1 VKKQVVVLACLTFV
15 LVLLAPF
22 PGDIGFSLI
31 ALLNHDDLQVS
42 ESVSTGYHT
51 GSIPVSWTGHISR
64 PETGSTVLLAAM
76 EALPGYA
83 TEEKHYGFFITS
95 PRSDRQLSGDSALQH
110 SSQVNRGTSGL
121 IQNDNTITMSCREPI
136 DPVRLSQN
144 NQTYS
149 PRLLPSA
156 GSYPPVGEHSKKPIV
171 MNNHDMHG
179 PEINNYPDS
188 PGLTPSPSAFDSS
201 SSLRFYHSSDM
212 SSDPSIIS
220 SNRSSVNESGD
231 SLRQHH

>member
-1 VKKQVVVLACLTFV
+1 MKRQVVVLACLTFV

-22 PGDIGFSLI
+22 PGDTGFSLI
-31 ALLNHDDLQVS
+31 PLLNQDDLQVS

-51 GSIPVSWTGHISR
+51 GSIPVSWAGHGSPR
-64 PETGSTVLLAAM
+64 ETGSIVQLAAM
-76 EALPGYA
+76 ETLPGYA
-83 TEEKHYGFFITS
+83 AGEKHYGSFFTS
-95 PRSDRQLSGDSALQH
+95 PRSDRQLSGNSALQY

-121 IQNDNTITMSCREPI
+121 IQNDNTLTMSCREPI

-144 NQTYS
+144 NQAYS

-188 PGLTPSPSAFDSS
+188 PGLTPSPSAFGSS
-201 SSLRFYHSSDM
+201 SSLRFDHSSDM

-220 SNRSSVNESGD
+220 SHRSVVNESGN